1 MQPAKTFFQQKCH
14 RQRYTHSSII
24 QKNNFFIE
32 TKYHLEHHND
42 LSPATR
48 AAWDQTLTLLQGQMF
63 SKLEGEVVVSDIHHH
78 HVLGIHHYLTTVV
91 IFRTITYKSFPSKY
105 VRSCNFFSRFCELLL
120 LFVIIRGTNTLAPF
134 KSIFADFS
142 TNILLRRGGIPQ
154 SHTER
159 RIQMFI
165 SFWENLHSH
174 NRLNDR

>member
-1 MQPAKTFFQQKCH
+1 MNIIMTFLQP
-14 RQRYTHSSII
+14 
-24 QKNNFFIE
+24 
-32 TKYHLEHHND
+32 
-42 LSPATR
+42 P
-48 AAWDQTLTLLQGQMF
+48 GP
-63 SKLEGEVVVSDIHHH
+63 
-78 HVLGIHHYLTTVV
+78 LGIKLSHCSKVKCSASSRGKSSSLIFIIIMFLAWRHFHHYITTVV

-159 RIQMFI
+159 RIIF
-165 SFWENLHSH
+165 SRNNCVWPEV
-174 NRLNDR
+174 